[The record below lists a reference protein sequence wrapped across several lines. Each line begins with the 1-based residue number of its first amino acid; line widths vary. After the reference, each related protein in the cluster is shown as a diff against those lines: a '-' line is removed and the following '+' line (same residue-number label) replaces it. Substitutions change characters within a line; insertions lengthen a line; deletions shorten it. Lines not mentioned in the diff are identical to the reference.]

1 MTQMTTL
8 LLTLLPLVK
17 NLVIILSVWAVKEA
31 VTRLAFECY
40 CLDDDDDND
49 WWTSNDARE
58 LYSFLF
64 LVVPAVFFWIAG
76 TCSWSY
82 QQSSSG

>member
-1 MTQMTTL
+1 MNRVTSL
-8 LLTLLPLVK
+8 LFTIAPLVK
-17 NLVIILSVWAVKEA
+17 NLLIILSVWAVKEA

-40 CLDDDDDND
+40 CLDDDSNS

-64 LVVPAVFFWIAG
+64 LVVPAAFFWVAG
-76 TCSWSY
+76 ACLTRY
-82 QQSSSG
+82 